1 MEQREL
7 GRSGIKVS
15 ALGLGLMSMSGVYG
29 NANDEESIGV
39 IHYALDKGINFL
51 DSADMYGWGH
61 NETLLGKALKGRRD
75 KVVVAT
81 KFGQVKLADGKQGV
95 DGRPEYVMQ
104 ACEASLKRL
113 GIEVID
119 LYYQHRVDTNTPI
132 EETVGAMK
140 RLVEQ
145 GKVRALGLSEARP
158 ETIRRAH
165 KVHPIAAVQNEYS
178 LLYQERRARKRC
190 RRRASLGITLVPYAP
205 LGRSMLT
212 GTVHGKADL
221 PEGDRRLQHPRFQG
235 EALDKNVQLVRPAR
249 SHRAGKEMHACPA
262 RAGVA
267 ARAGQR
273 HRSDPG
279 HQAQAAHRRELGGFE
294 HQAFARRRE
303 AHLGRRARG
312 SRCGHALSRGNHE
325 ARVPLRSDDATRW
338 LALATMWSLQYLFLR
353 VAVPTFGTALVAE
366 GRAIRRAFPRA
377 LGCMGRAPAHRAARA
392 LERPPRGRAGQ
403 QRGPVRVLRLGGE
416 RAPGRL
422 PRGDQR
428 HGAALG
434 RRSSPCRC

>member
-7 GRSGIKVS
+7 GVSGIKVS

-81 KFGQVKLADGKQGV
+81 KFGQVKLADGKQAV

-132 EETVGAMK
+132 EDTVGAMK

-178 LLYQERRARKRC
+178 LLYRQEGEETLQATRA
-190 RRRASLGITLVPYAP
+190 LGITLVPYAP

-235 EALDKNVQLVRPAR
+235 EALEKNVSLVQRLEGIAAEKRCTPAQLVLAWLLHQGRDVVPI
-249 SHRAGKEMHACPA
+249 
-262 RAGVA
+262 
-267 ARAGQR
+267 
-273 HRSDPG
+273 PG
-279 HQAQAAHRRELGGFE
+279 TKRRERIDENL
-294 HQAFARRRE
+294 
-303 AHLGRRARG
+303 
-312 SRCGHALSRGNHE
+312 
-325 ARVPLRSDDATRW
+325 DATRIS
-338 LALATMWSLQYLFLR
+338 LTADDLKRISEAAPLGAGTRTRYPTETMKRVYL
-353 VAVPTFGTALVAE
+353 
-366 GRAIRRAFPRA
+366 
-377 LGCMGRAPAHRAARA
+377 
-392 LERPPRGRAGQ
+392 
-403 QRGPVRVLRLGGE
+403 
-416 RAPGRL
+416 
-422 PRGDQR
+422 
-428 HGAALG
+428 
-434 RRSSPCRC
+434 

>member
-7 GRSGIKVS
+7 GVSGIKVS

-81 KFGQVKLADGKQGV
+81 KFGQVKLADGKQAV

-132 EETVGAMK
+132 EDTVGAMK

-178 LLYQERRARKRC
+178 LLYRQEGEETLQATRA
-190 RRRASLGITLVPYAP
+190 LGITLVPYAP

-221 PEGDRRLQHPRFQG
+221 PKGDRRLQHPRFQG
-235 EALDKNVQLVRPAR
+235 EALEKNVSLVQRLEGIAAEKRCTPAQLVLAWLL
-249 SHRAGKEMHACPA
+249 HQGKDVVPI
-262 RAGVA
+262 
-267 ARAGQR
+267 
-273 HRSDPG
+273 PG
-279 HQAQAAHRRELGGFE
+279 TKRRERIDENL
-294 HQAFARRRE
+294 
-303 AHLGRRARG
+303 
-312 SRCGHALSRGNHE
+312 N
-325 ARVPLRSDDATRW
+325 ATRIS
-338 LALATMWSLQYLFLR
+338 LTADELKRISEAAPLGAGAGTRYPVETMKRVYL
-353 VAVPTFGTALVAE
+353 
-366 GRAIRRAFPRA
+366 
-377 LGCMGRAPAHRAARA
+377 
-392 LERPPRGRAGQ
+392 
-403 QRGPVRVLRLGGE
+403 
-416 RAPGRL
+416 
-422 PRGDQR
+422 
-428 HGAALG
+428 
-434 RRSSPCRC
+434 

>member
-7 GRSGIKVS
+7 GRSGIKIS

-29 NANDEESIGV
+29 NANDDESIRV
-39 IHYALDKGINFL
+39 IHYALDQGINFL

-75 KVVVAT
+75 KAIVAT
-81 KFGQVKLADGKQGV
+81 KFGQVKHADGKQTV

-119 LYYQHRVDTNTPI
+119 LYYQHRVDANTPI
-132 EETVGAMK
+132 EDTVGAMK

-178 LLYQERRARKRC
+178 LLYRNEGEETRQATRA
-190 RRRASLGITLVPYAP
+190 LGITLVPYAP

-235 EALDKNVQLVRPAR
+235 DALDTNVKLVSRLETIARETKCTPAQLVLAWLL
-249 SHRAGKEMHACPA
+249 AQGKDMVPI
-262 RAGVA
+262 
-267 ARAGQR
+267 
-273 HRSDPG
+273 PG
-279 HQAQAAHRRELGGFE
+279 TKRRERIDENL
-294 HQAFARRRE
+294 
-303 AHLGRRARG
+303 
-312 SRCGHALSRGNHE
+312 
-325 ARVPLRSDDATRW
+325 
-338 LALATMWSLQYLFLR
+338 
-353 VAVPTFGTALVAE
+353 
-366 GRAIRRAFPRA
+366 
-377 LGCMGRAPAHRAARA
+377 
-392 LERPPRGRAGQ
+392 
-403 QRGPVRVLRLGGE
+403 
-416 RAPGRL
+416 
-422 PRGDQR
+422 
-428 HGAALG
+428 AALKIKLTAEDLKRISDAAPPG
-434 RRSSPCRC
+434 AGAGTRYPAETMKRVYL